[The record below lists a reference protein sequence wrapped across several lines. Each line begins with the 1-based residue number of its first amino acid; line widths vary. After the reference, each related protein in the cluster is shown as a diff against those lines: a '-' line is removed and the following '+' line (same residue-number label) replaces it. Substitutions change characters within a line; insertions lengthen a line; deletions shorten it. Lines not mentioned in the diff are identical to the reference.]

1 MNTFKQQTKNWQQLI
16 SACQLAPFSKIN
28 QIIFKDGQPVSFG
41 DIEETVLFKNV
52 ANGVKPSLQDFELK
66 MQWINFIQ
74 YAKKR
79 GDFTINVLSVQS
91 GLPEKVDTK
100 RPDIHREFSQIK

>member
-1 MNTFKQQTKNWQQLI
+1 MKTYKSQTKSWQQLI
-16 SACQLAPFSKIN
+16 RACQLAPFSKIFN
-28 QIIFKDGQPVSFG
+28 IVIKNTEPVSFRE
-41 DIEETVLFKNV
+41 IEETVLFKNV